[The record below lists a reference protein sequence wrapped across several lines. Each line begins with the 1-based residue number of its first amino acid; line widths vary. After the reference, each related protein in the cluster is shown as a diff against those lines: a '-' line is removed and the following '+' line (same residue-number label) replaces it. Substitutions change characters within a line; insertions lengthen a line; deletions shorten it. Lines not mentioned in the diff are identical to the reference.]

1 MLNSQHPMFIWWGA
15 DLVQFYNDAYRATMG
30 PAMHPKTLGAKGR
43 ETWVDIW
50 PIIGPQIECV
60 LAGHGATWNV
70 DQLVPINRTG
80 IPENVWWT
88 YGYSPIDLEGEV
100 GGVLVVCNDVT
111 AQHLQTE
118 GLKDRTTRLELLFEQ
133 APGFIT
139 TTRGP
144 DHIFETAN
152 SSYRRLLGNRDLIG
166 LSVRQAVP
174 EVNGH
179 DFINLLDE
187 VYRTGEPF
195 VGRRMP
201 LDLQPDP
208 AQPSVRSYLDFI
220 YQAIKEP
227 DGSISGIFVEGQ
239 DVTDHVQAEELQ
251 ALINGEL
258 QHRVKNTLAIVQA
271 IASQS
276 LRTVENKQPV
286 DTFLQRLKALSGAH
300 DALVQQNWSS
310 AEIQTAVEAIVSSFA
325 LGHRFEIAGPRL
337 LLAPNATLSLSMM
350 LHELTT
356 NAVKYGSL
364 SVEGGRVDLNWS
376 IDDNTDNRILVF
388 NWIERGGPP
397 VTAPKTK
404 GFGTKLVKMGLDGTG
419 DVQTVYNVEGFS
431 AMIRAPMDHLQRK

>member
-1 MLNSQHPMFIWWGA
+1 MFIWWGA

-30 PAMHPKTLGAKGR
+30 PAVHPKTLGAKGR

-50 PIIGPQIECV
+50 PIIGSQIECV
-60 LAGHGATWNV
+60 LAGNGATWNV

-133 APGFIT
+133 VPGFIT

-239 DVTDHVQAEELQ
+239 DVTDHVQAKERL

-310 AEIQTAVEAIVSSFA
+310 AEIQTAVEVIVSSFA

-364 SVEGGRVDLNWS
+364 SVEGGRVDLDWS
-376 IDDNTDNRILVF
+376 IDDNTDNRNLVF

-419 DVQTVYNVEGFS
+419 DVQTVYNVESFS
-431 AMIRAPMDHLQRK
+431 AMIRAPLDHLQRK